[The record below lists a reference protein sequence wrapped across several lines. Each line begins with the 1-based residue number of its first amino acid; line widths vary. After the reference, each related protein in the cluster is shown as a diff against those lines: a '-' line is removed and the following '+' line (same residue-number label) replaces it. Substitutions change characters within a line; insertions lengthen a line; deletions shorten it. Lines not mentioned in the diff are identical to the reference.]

1 MKLKNFIFCMA
12 VSVICMVMPQENVCA
27 QNMPTLKNGTEAPE
41 ITACDTLGKEHHLS
55 DFRGKY
61 VVVDFWAS
69 WCGPCM
75 EEVPHLKQA
84 YDKFHG
90 QGLEIYGVSL
100 DNDNDKW
107 LGAIREHG
115 MGWVQVSDLNGF
127 DNLAAK
133 DYAVQSIPSNF
144 LIDAQGRI
152 VAKNLRGEDLCS
164 KVAELL
170 AE

>member
-1 MKLKNFIFCMA
+1 MRFTTAKKTFTEKELDYFSRMDYKQHNGVGIILDKPGYPGVGTARYFVDPNDPTTA
-12 VSVICMVMPQENVCA
+12 EWSVI
-27 QNMPTLKNGTEAPE
+27 
-41 ITACDTLGKEHHLS
+41 
-55 DFRGKY
+55 
-61 VVVDFWAS
+61 VV
-69 WCGPCM
+69 
-75 EEVPHLKQA
+75 
-84 YDKFHG
+84 DKFHG

-152 VAKNLRGEDLCS
+152 VAKNLRGEDLYK
-164 KVAELL
+164 KVEELL
-170 AE
+170 GK

>member
-1 MKLKNFIFCMA
+1 
-12 VSVICMVMPQENVCA
+12 
-27 QNMPTLKNGTEAPE
+27 
-41 ITACDTLGKEHHLS
+41 
-55 DFRGKY
+55 
-61 VVVDFWAS
+61 VDFWAS

>member
-1 MKLKNFIFCMA
+1 
-12 VSVICMVMPQENVCA
+12 
-27 QNMPTLKNGTEAPE
+27 
-41 ITACDTLGKEHHLS
+41 
-55 DFRGKY
+55 
-61 VVVDFWAS
+61 
-69 WCGPCM
+69 M

-152 VAKNLRGEDLCS
+152 VAKNLRGEDLYK
-164 KVAELL
+164 KVEELL
-170 AE
+170 GK